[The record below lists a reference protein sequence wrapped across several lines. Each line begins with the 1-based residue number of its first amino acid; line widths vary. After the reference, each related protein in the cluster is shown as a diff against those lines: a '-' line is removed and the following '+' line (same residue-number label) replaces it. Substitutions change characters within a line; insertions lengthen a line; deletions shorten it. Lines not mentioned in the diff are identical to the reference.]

1 MSILVSVVALVL
13 FAQSLFS
20 LHLMLYSWEDTGRL
34 EASRGPRSF
43 LTPRLSFSVLLPARH
58 EETVIYD
65 TITRVASAD
74 YPAHLLEIVVVCH
87 TDDDGTIAE
96 GLRAARA
103 LPSHSIRVETFSGLP
118 INKPRGLNIGFA
130 RTSGDVVT
138 IFDAE
143 DDVDPGIFNVV
154 NTVML
159 QEETGIV
166 QAGVQ
171 LMNFRDTWFGMHN
184 CLEYFF
190 WFKSRL
196 HFHAKV
202 GMIPLGGN
210 TVFMR
215 RGLIARVGGWDEG
228 CLTEDA
234 EIGLRLSLL
243 GEPIRVVYNARHVTR
258 EETPAT
264 VVSFVKQRTR
274 WQQGFLQVLRKG
286 AWLGLPRMGQR
297 LLALYTLSYPLV
309 QAALTLLWPV
319 TIATAIG
326 LKLPVPVAMVSFL
339 PLYALFLQLLVTLVG
354 ARVFVKE
361 YDLRFPLLLPLT
373 MTLTFLPF
381 QWLLGV
387 SALRAVYREA
397 RRQHNWEKTAH
408 AGAHRRIEP
417 VPVALFDR
425 LLDEAGVHLGAER
438 GSVMAVDHAANT
450 LTIQASRGLPDAIVA
465 STTIAVGEGIAG
477 WVARTGR
484 PVVVDG
490 RQLPEDMQPR
500 LRQPGLRS
508 AVVLPVAQHGRMV
521 AVLSVSSHRADLGD
535 DAVRWLDER
544 IRLIATDSTVASQGD
559 RARPLGGT
567 AMVEPAWPL

>member
-1 MSILVSVVALVL
+1 MSIIVSVIALVL

-20 LHLMLYSWEDTGRL
+20 LHLMLYSWEDAGRL
-34 EASRGPRSF
+34 EGSRGPRSF
-43 LTPRLSFSVLLPARH
+43 LPPHLSFSVLLPARH
-58 EETVIYD
+58 EEAVIYD
-65 TITRVASAD
+65 TIARVASAD

-87 TDDDGTIAE
+87 VDDEGTIAE

-118 INKPRGLNIGFA
+118 INKPRGLNVGFA
-130 RTSGDVVT
+130 RTSGDIVT

-143 DDVDPGIFNVV
+143 DDVDQGIFNLI

-159 QEETGIV
+159 REETGIV

-171 LMNFRDTWFGMHN
+171 LMNFRDTWFGIHN

-215 RGLIARVGGWDEG
+215 RGLIARVGGWDEA

-234 EIGLRLSLL
+234 DIGLRLSLL
-243 GEPIRVVYNARHVTR
+243 GEPIRVVYDAQHVTR
-258 EETPAT
+258 EETPAS

-286 AWLGLPRMGQR
+286 AWLGLPRRGQR

-309 QAALTLLWPV
+309 QASLALLWPV
-319 TIATAIG
+319 TIITAIG
-326 LKLPVPVAMVSFL
+326 LKLPVPVTMVSFL
-339 PLYALFLQLLVTLVG
+339 PLNALLLQLLVTLVG
-354 ARVFVKE
+354 ARVFAKE
-361 YDLRFPLLLPLT
+361 YDLRVPLLLPIA

-397 RRQHNWEKTAH
+397 RQQHNWEKTAH

-417 VPVALFDR
+417 VQVALFDR
-425 LLDEAGVHLGAER
+425 LLDEAGLHLGAEQ
-438 GSVMAVDHAANT
+438 GSMMVVDHAANT
-450 LTIQASRGLPDAIVA
+450 LTIQASRGLPRAIVA

-477 WVARTGR
+477 WVAGTGR
-484 PVVVDG
+484 SVVVDG
-490 RQLPEDMQPR
+490 RQLPEDVQSC
-500 LRQPGLRS
+500 LRQPELRS
-508 AVVLPVAQHGRMV
+508 AVVLPVAQHGRTV
-521 AVLSVSSHRADLGD
+521 AVLSMSSRSTALGD
-535 DAVRWLDER
+535 DAVRWLSER
-544 IRLIATDSTVASQGD
+544 IRLITAEATITAREG
-559 RARPLGGT
+559 RARSLDET
-567 AMVEPAWPL
+567 ALAKPA